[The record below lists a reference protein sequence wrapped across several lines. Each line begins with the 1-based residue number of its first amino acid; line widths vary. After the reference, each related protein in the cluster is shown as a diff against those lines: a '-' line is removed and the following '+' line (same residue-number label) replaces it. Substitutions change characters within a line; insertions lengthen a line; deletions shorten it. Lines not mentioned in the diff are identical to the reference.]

1 MKYCS
6 YNEPLVTVLRYG
18 YLPNLT
24 FPIADLTTHSQ
35 NVDVTKTELKQV
47 FVK

>member
-1 MKYCS
+1 MLITPLKKMKYCS
-6 YNEPLVTVLRYG
+6 YNEPLFTVLRYG

-35 NVDVTKTELKQV
+35 SVGMIM
-47 FVK
+47 

>member
-24 FPIADLTTHSQ
+24 FSIAGLTTDQQSVAMMMYLRQ
-35 NVDVTKTELKQV
+35 QS
-47 FVK
+47 